1 MNLNLRRKV
10 TKTENQIDMFL
21 FLNKF
26 LMKRV
31 QPKIRKRKI
40 KEPKA
45 DIHEISII
53 KNIIIEFY

>member
-26 LMKRV
+26 LIKKV
-31 QPKIRKRKI
+31 QLKIRKRKI
-40 KEPKA
+40 KEQKV
-45 DIHEISII
+45 DKHYLGSNY
-53 KNIIIEFY
+53 K